1 MEMNIWQ
8 KLEQADRHATL
19 EINSWHSAF
28 TDPIWEF
35 FSDIPVWIPMYV
47 MIAALLFW
55 RLGWKKGFIVLAA
68 ALLTF
73 GFCDQFSNV
82 IKAAT
87 ERLRP
92 CNDPL
97 MIEQGLHVI
106 HRGGKFGFFSAHAA
120 NTFGLATSTF
130 IGLRADKRWKYK
142 GYAVYMYVWAFLV
155 AVSRI
160 FVAKHFLGDVIVGIC
175 VGILAGWAFG
185 KLARLIMKRF
195 FA

>member
-8 KLEQADRHATL
+8 KLEQADRLATL

-73 GFCDQFSNV
+73 GFCDQFSNLV
-82 IKAAT
+82 KHAVARI
-87 ERLRP
+87 RP
-92 CNDPL
+92 LNDGFML
-97 MIEQGLHVI
+97 EHGLHVLEKAVNESTQKI
-106 HRGGKFGFFSAHAA
+106 LQREIEQRPIRQVLFETFDGTSNVEFSRTVHQVLLKISEA
-120 NTFGLATSTF
+120 L
-130 IGLRADKRWKYK
+130 
-142 GYAVYMYVWAFLV
+142 
-155 AVSRI
+155 
-160 FVAKHFLGDVIVGIC
+160 
-175 VGILAGWAFG
+175 
-185 KLARLIMKRF
+185 
-195 FA
+195 